1 MAARIRG
8 NRIVSGNR
16 PGNRS
21 RKKRLHRI
29 KAPTLLLWGE
39 ADRLVPPVYAEE
51 FRARLVNAP
60 VQVQVVPGAGH
71 LLPLEQ
77 TATFVQAVRA
87 FLG

>member
-1 MAARIRG
+1 
-8 NRIVSGNR
+8 
-16 PGNRS
+16 
-21 RKKRLHRI
+21 
-29 KAPTLLLWGE
+29 LWGE